1 MEEGARSGNPRSD
14 ASRWRLRAPRAE
26 TRAPGKSH
34 ALCCFTFLRLFTYS
48 TYQDSEYSTVIPIDA
63 RIDCGSRC
71 ARALGPMRL
80 RGSAKRIDALVRDLG
95 DSDLNVQQAALD
107 ALGAMQ
113 PAALA
118 PHADAIV
125 SKLEDSDPHVRVA
138 ALFALQVMEP
148 AVLAQHVDIVVPRLE
163 DSDDRVSDSALLY
176 LDGVEPA
183 TLARHAGAVLSKLHS
198 EQATTRCLALVVL
211 CNLEPA
217 ELVKHAHALLS
228 MLDDHEVITAAFV
241 GFLNKM
247 GLNTVD
253 VGDSVRNVA
262 ICTLWGLPAFV
273 TRDDGFHRDWND
285 PAPGNLR
292 SRLLGRLAWYR
303 CRLRMRVSR
312 IALYWYA
319 LPYRPSGPGHARDV
333 AAWDQM
339 NKRSRL
345 V

>member
-1 MEEGARSGNPRSD
+1 MAP
-14 ASRWRLRAPRAE
+14 ARAPSRDTG
-26 TRAPGKSH
+26 TREEPRIVLFH
-34 ALCCFTFLRLFTYS
+34 FFTTYS
-48 TYQDSEYSTVIPIDA
+48 TYQVLGVQYTVIPIDA

-198 EQATTRCLALVVL
+198 EQANTRCLALVVL

-228 MLDDHEVITAAFV
+228 MLDDHEVISEAFV

-247 GLNTVD
+247 GLATID

-273 TRDDGFHRDWND
+273 TCDDGFHRRDFDD

-292 SRLLGRLAWYR
+292 SRLLGRIAWYR
-303 CRLRMRVSR
+303 CRLRMRVR
-312 IALYWYA
+312 HIALYWYA

-339 NKRSRL
+339 NKRSR
-345 V
+345 VV

>member
-1 MEEGARSGNPRSD
+1 MAP
-14 ASRWRLRAPRAE
+14 ARAPSRDTG
-26 TRAPGKSH
+26 TREEPRIVLFH
-34 ALCCFTFLRLFTYS
+34 FFTTYS
-48 TYQDSEYSTVIPIDA
+48 TYQVLGVQYTVIPIDA

-95 DSDLNVQQAALD
+95 DSD
-107 ALGAMQ
+107 
-113 PAALA
+113 
-118 PHADAIV
+118 H
-125 SKLEDSDPHVRVA
+125 
-138 ALFALQVMEP
+138 
-148 AVLAQHVDIVVPRLE
+148 
-163 DSDDRVSDSALLY
+163 RVSDSALLY

-198 EQATTRCLALVVL
+198 EQANTRCLALVVL

-228 MLDDHEVITAAFV
+228 MLDDHEVISEAFV

-247 GLNTVD
+247 GLATID

-273 TRDDGFHRDWND
+273 TCDDGFHRRDFDD

-292 SRLLGRLAWYR
+292 SRLLGRIAWYR
-303 CRLRMRVSR
+303 CRLRMRVR
-312 IALYWYA
+312 HIALYWYA

-339 NKRSRL
+339 NKRSR
-345 V
+345 VV

>member
-1 MEEGARSGNPRSD
+1 
-14 ASRWRLRAPRAE
+14 
-26 TRAPGKSH
+26 
-34 ALCCFTFLRLFTYS
+34 
-48 TYQDSEYSTVIPIDA
+48 
-63 RIDCGSRC
+63 
-71 ARALGPMRL
+71 MRL
-80 RGSAKRIDALVRDLG
+80 RGSAQRIDALVRDLG
-95 DSDLNVQQAALD
+95 DSDLRVYRAANK

-198 EQATTRCLALVVL
+198 EQANTRCLALVVL

-228 MLDDHEVITAAFV
+228 MLDDHEVISETCV
-241 GFLNKM
+241 GFLNQL
-247 GLNTVD
+247 GLDSVN
-253 VGDSVRNVA
+253 VGDSVRDVA
-262 ICTLWGLPAFV
+262 KCTIWGLPAFV
-273 TRDDGFHRDWND
+273 TCDDGFHRDFD
-285 PAPGNLR
+285 PADCNLR
-292 SRLLGRLAWYR
+292 SRLLGRLGWYR
-303 CRLRMRVSR
+303 CRLRLRVRR

-319 LPYRPSGPGHARDV
+319 LPYRPSGPGHARDM

>member
-1 MEEGARSGNPRSD
+1 
-14 ASRWRLRAPRAE
+14 
-26 TRAPGKSH
+26 
-34 ALCCFTFLRLFTYS
+34 
-48 TYQDSEYSTVIPIDA
+48 
-63 RIDCGSRC
+63 
-71 ARALGPMRL
+71 MRL

-198 EQATTRCLALVVL
+198 EQANTRCLALVVL

-228 MLDDHEVITAAFV
+228 MLDDHEVISAAFV

-247 GLNTVD
+247 GLNPVD
-253 VGDSVRNVA
+253 GGDSVRNVA

-273 TRDDGFHRDWND
+273 TCDDTFYLDFD
-285 PAPGNLR
+285 PDHCNLR
-292 SRLLGRLAWYR
+292 SRLLGRLVWYR
-303 CRLRMRVSR
+303 CRLRLRVRR

-333 AAWDQM
+333 EAWALTSVQ
-339 NKRSRL
+339 SS
-345 V
+345 